1 MPPKDCAYFSCSEM
15 MKSVGVCGLDLFGGI
30 DWIFNFQLARRLSWQ
45 DLVSIWGDVGGDSR
59 GWGKEGE
66 QTAGD
71 RQPWVGGNPSP
82 GGETNHPCHELVMRL
97 QWKPHACTSPPVI
110 GLASAINEIYNFHH
124 MQGLKGICPMQIA
137 WGLPEGSRGG
147 VWWTTMGFECSQTA
161 RTRTPSS

>member
-1 MPPKDCAYFSCSEM
+1 MFRNDEIGGCLRPRPFWGDRLDFQFSVSKKAE
-15 MKSVGVCGLDLFGGI
+15 
-30 DWIFNFQLARRLSWQ
+30 LARSGR

-137 WGLPEGSRGG
+137 
-147 VWWTTMGFECSQTA
+147 
-161 RTRTPSS
+161 